1 MLSFALSGSVD
12 VACFTGFVGGIW
24 LEGIGWMNFNDFLSK
39 QDVSEAA
46 NVPFDNPISI
56 SASGREIVGGLAG
69 ATFSWH
75 IDIDQ
80 IFVCKNGQ
88 DIQTGFPNGLV
99 NALKKGAEFGRCA
112 HID

>member
-1 MLSFALSGSVD
+1 MIVGRAGSF
-12 VACFTGFVGGIW
+12 FTGFVGGIW
-24 LEGIGWMNFNDFLSK
+24 IEGIGWMNFNDFLSK
-39 QDVSEAA
+39 QGVPEAA

-69 ATFSWH
+69 AIFSWH

-80 IFVCKNGQ
+80 LFVCKDGV
-88 DIQTGFPNGLV
+88 DVQTGFPNGLREEM
-99 NALKKGAEFGRCA
+99 AAGAEFGRCA